1 MRDDDGNPLTVDLNS
16 EQDYQF
22 CAEQLA
28 LLGHIRFG
36 GH

>member
-22 CAEQLA
+22 CAEQLTRID
-28 LLGHIRFG
+28 HR
-36 GH
+36 